1 MHVPMRG
8 LSTPRFEDESVEL
21 IVNNYILYLCM
32 YIFVTCFCVYHTRK
46 IYQKKSEI

>member
-21 IVNNYILYLCM
+21 IVNHVYFIFMHVYFC
-32 YIFVTCFCVYHTRK
+32 YIFLCISYPENIPNKV
-46 IYQKKSEI
+46 